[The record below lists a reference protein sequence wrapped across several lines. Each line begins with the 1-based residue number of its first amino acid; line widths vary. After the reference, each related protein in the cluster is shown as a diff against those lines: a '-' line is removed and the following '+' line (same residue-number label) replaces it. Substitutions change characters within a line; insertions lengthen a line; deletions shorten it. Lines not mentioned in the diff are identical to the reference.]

1 MKRDHYDPSDVIQKL
16 GGIVLEKIPQGH
28 YPVRVTAS
36 GGDGKMRMFDL
47 LNNFV
52 FKNRMF

>member
-1 MKRDHYDPSDVIQKL
+1 MKRDHYDPSDVIKKL

-28 YPVRVTAS
+28 FPVRVTAS